1 MSQFYESFL
10 GLGIFPVIA
19 LFIFLALFISILVFV
34 VKIDKSYATTM
45 SNLPIDPADELT
57 KEVSGDE

>member
-19 LFIFLALFISILVFV
+19 LFIFLALFIAILVSVF
-34 VKIDKSYATTM
+34 KIDNSYLAAM
-45 SNLPIDPADELT
+45 SSLPIEPSDELT
-57 KEVSGDE
+57 KEVTD